1 MEDYEPIRTQD
12 SDSDDGSGCDVETKD
27 HDDFYHLE
35 TDLKFLTGANLQE

>member
-12 SDSDDGSGCDVETKD
+12 SDSDDGSGCDV
-27 HDDFYHLE
+27 FYHLE